1 MPAEASEEVSETS
14 GSPCRHGVVIPRKD
28 IFMKRHHLALA
39 AAFLAASFTVG
50 SAFGQNGE
58 ETKKLDSQESAFLRQ
73 AAQEDVFEMRLGQY
87 AAKHAEIDDT
97 KQLGRQMATD
107 HEADLKKIEQ
117 VAKDHGVDLKTHD
130 NDLTPQQKMI
140 YDTMTSKAGKNFD
153 KDYTKLVL
161 AHHNESIP
169 LYMRERDNAA
179 DVSVREYAKGLVPT
193 LESHKKMATEAQKKA
208 WGNG

>member
-1 MPAEASEEVSETS
+1 
-14 GSPCRHGVVIPRKD
+14 
-28 IFMKRHHLALA
+28 MKRHHLVMA
-39 AAFLAASFTVG
+39 AAVLAASFSVG
-50 SAFGQNGE
+50 PAFGQNGE
-58 ETKKLDSQESAFLRQ
+58 NTKKLDSQETAFLRS

-87 AAKHAEIDDT
+87 AANHAETDDT
-97 KQLGRQMATD
+97 KQLGKQMAAD

-117 VAKDHGVDLKTHD
+117 LSQDHGVDMKTHD
-130 NDLTPQQKMI
+130 NDLTPQQKTI

-161 AHHNESIP
+161 AHHNESIS

-179 DVSVREYAKGLVPT
+179 DVAVREYAKDTVPS